1 MPLSKRTL
9 SCVSSW
15 RGCVF
20 FWTTNIRRLAFCSF
34 FFFFKMKVRGS
45 LLRRKKNVKSY
56 SKFGKTITDEE
67 GSQRKS
73 VSVDLF
79 SRYDQKNETA
89 RWSQH
94 RVRLFLA
101 TCHRFENLTTTRC
114 RSCRSRL
121 NFSPERLLVRFL
133 FSTETDL
140 FVFPIEKS
148 GVEKLSPIYN
158 GADDDDDVTNG
169 PLRSPIWHRLSDR
182 LQRDATLPNDSLSLG
197 MLQELRLLSLSLS
210 FSLTHMLFNTH
221 TCAHSH
227 TRTHTQ
233 RFLSLRIATRVS
245 HSRTHAHLGSCEN
258 PGHFICGKFFVSIA
272 GSF

>member
-1 MPLSKRTL
+1 MSRVIPSLGRLSQTRKGHNGSPSASICSRDTTKKWNFEMITT
-9 SCVSSW
+9 SCP
-15 RGCVF
+15 
-20 FWTTNIRRLAFCSF
+20 
-34 FFFFKMKVRGS
+34 
-45 LLRRKKNVKSY
+45 
-56 SKFGKTITDEE
+56 
-67 GSQRKS
+67 S
-73 VSVDLF
+73 V
-79 SRYDQKNETA
+79 
-89 RWSQH
+89 
-94 RVRLFLA
+94 LA

-114 RSCRSRL
+114 RSCRSQL

-148 GVEKLSPIYN
+148 GVEKLSPIYI

-258 PGHFICGKFFVSIA
+258 PGHFICGKFFFSIA